1 MKKRLAVL
9 LATFIIILSFCACGN
24 NDNGNIGKDGT
35 LTDDVKGIMDD
46 GDLDMNDNT
55 NNGKRN
61 CKRHNRK
68 HDRRCNKIKNI
79 VLTGIEITEHICLF
93 TNVLCDFYLL

>member
-1 MKKRLAVL
+1 MKKRLVVL

-55 NNGKRN
+55 NNGTMN
-61 CKRHNRK
+61 DSTTN
-68 HDRRCNKIKNI
+68 NN
-79 VLTGIEITEHICLF
+79 VTGTVND
-93 TNVLCDFYLL
+93 TTGNMTDDATK

>member
-55 NNGKRN
+55 NNGTMN
-61 CKRHNRK
+61 DSTTNNNANGTVN
-68 HDRRCNKIKNI
+68 DT
-79 VLTGIEITEHICLF
+79 TGNMTDDA
-93 TNVLCDFYLL
+93 TK

>member
-55 NNGKRN
+55 NNGTMN
-61 CKRHNRK
+61 DSTTNNNANGTVN
-68 HDRRCNKIKNI
+68 DT
-79 VLTGIEITEHICLF
+79 TGNMTDDA
-93 TNVLCDFYLL
+93 TT

>member
-55 NNGKRN
+55 NNGTMN
-61 CKRHNRK
+61 DSTTNNNVNGTVN
-68 HDRRCNKIKNI
+68 DT
-79 VLTGIEITEHICLF
+79 TGNMTDDA
-93 TNVLCDFYLL
+93 TK